1 MFNGAMKNIF
11 IGFDTDQQINATTI
25 LPTPESEV

>member
-11 IGFDTDQQINATTI
+11 IGFDTDQQINAITV
-25 LPTPESEV
+25 LPTPDLRL